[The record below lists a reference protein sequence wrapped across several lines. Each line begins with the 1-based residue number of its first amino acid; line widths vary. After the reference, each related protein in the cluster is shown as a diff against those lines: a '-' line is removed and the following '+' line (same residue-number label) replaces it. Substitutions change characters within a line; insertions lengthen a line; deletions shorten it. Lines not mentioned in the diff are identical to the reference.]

1 MTKPDTRTALFA
13 QIHSPTITTIK
24 RHIEAPLPTH
34 AFLLIGPFGIGSY
47 EVVQS
52 LRSQLQPPTVAHE
65 LYHELA
71 APIKIAAVRQLRKS
85 LSLASHPKH
94 YRFVT
99 LRSFS
104 QSTIE
109 AQQALLKTLEEPGAR
124 ILFFLLSE
132 TMATIL
138 PTIQSRAMTIR
149 LHPPEPTKLLSAL
162 VEHCAVNDAA
172 ATRAMAM
179 GGTNIHAMIDYCA
192 NPDSLQTILDE
203 AATQVI
209 TLTTQPLY
217 QRFALIKDIT
227 SREDKTTVM
236 NIWLILL
243 EELLTYITMKREPM
257 LFTKQQVQTIA
268 THGVTAQQLSNA
280 MKQLAS
286 LQTQPAFSAPMLER
300 CVVVFP

>member
-1 MTKPDTRTALFA
+1 
-13 QIHSPTITTIK
+13 
-24 RHIEAPLPTH
+24 
-34 AFLLIGPFGIGSY
+34 
-47 EVVQS
+47 
-52 LRSQLQPPTVAHE
+52 
-65 LYHELA
+65 
-71 APIKIAAVRQLRKS
+71 
-85 LSLASHPKH
+85 
-94 YRFVT
+94 
-99 LRSFS
+99 
-104 QSTIE
+104 
-109 AQQALLKTLEEPGAR
+109 
-124 ILFFLLSE
+124 
-132 TMATIL
+132 
-138 PTIQSRAMTIR
+138 
-149 LHPPEPTKLLSAL
+149 
-162 VEHCAVNDAA
+162 
-172 ATRAMAM
+172 
-179 GGTNIHAMIDYCA
+179 MIDYCA

-217 QRFALIKDIT
+217 QRFALIKDIA
-227 SREDKTTVM
+227 SWEDKTTVM

>member
-132 TMATIL
+132 NMATIL
-138 PTIQSRAMTIR
+138 PTIQS
-149 LHPPEPTKLLSAL
+149 
-162 VEHCAVNDAA
+162 
-172 ATRAMAM
+172 RAMAM